1 MITGTYASL
10 LALLLVIL
18 SFRVIAL
25 RGMPAFKWFAFGN
38 NGEEGLARAIRAHG
52 NLIEY
57 APIFLILMLV
67 AEMGGLKDNAL
78 HSYGTV
84 FVIARLMH
92 GYCFGF
98 LKHNMV
104 LRVGGTSLTLFSIL
118 GLAILVLM
126 RYAG

>member
-1 MITGTYASL
+1 MITGTYASF

-25 RGMPAFKWFAFGN
+25 RG
-38 NGEEGLARAIRAHG
+38 
-52 NLIEY
+52 Y
-57 APIFLILMLV
+57 APVFLILMLI

-118 GLAILVLM
+118 GLAILVLT
-126 RYAG
+126 RYSS

>member
-1 MITGTYASL
+1 MTTGAYASL
-10 LALLLVIL
+10 LALLLVTL

-38 NGEEGLARAIRAHG
+38 NDEDGLQRAIRAQG

-57 APIFLILMLV
+57 APIFLILMLI
-67 AEMGGLKDNAL
+67 AEMGGLKASTL
-78 HSYGTV
+78 HSYGAV
-84 FVIARLMH
+84 FLVARLMH

-98 LKHNMV
+98 LKYSMV

-118 GLAILVLM
+118 GLAILVLI

>member
-1 MITGTYASL
+1 MITGIYASL

-25 RGMPAFKWFAFGN
+25 RGMPALKWFAASN
-38 NGEEGLARAIRAHG
+38 KSEEALTRAIRAHG

-67 AEMGGLKDNAL
+67 AEMSGLKDNAL

-104 LRVGGTSLTLFSIL
+104 LRVGGTSLTLLSIL

-126 RYAG
+126 R

>member
-18 SFRVIAL
+18 SLRVIAL
-25 RGMPAFKWFAFGN
+25 RGMPALKWFAASN
-38 NGEEGLARAIRAHG
+38 DSEEALARAIRAHG

-67 AEMGGLKDNAL
+67 AEMSGLKDNAL

-126 RYAG
+126 R